1 MLRISIEMASVL
13 IYIYGYMIEEISQIM
28 QMDIDLTVI
37 SINIRP
43 KSVSRGEKKWISI
56 PKKEETQA
64 WRTHTKLV
72 TNQLIYVLIINIGE
86 RFEYDSLPGLSSY
99 Y

>member
-43 KSVSRGEKKWISI
+43 KSVSRGGK
-56 PKKEETQA
+56 
-64 WRTHTKLV
+64 
-72 TNQLIYVLIINIGE
+72 
-86 RFEYDSLPGLSSY
+86 
-99 Y
+99 

>member
-37 SINIRP
+37 PLTFDLSQWAE
-43 KSVSRGEKKWISI
+43 EKKSGFRFRKKKKHKRDVHI
-56 PKKEETQA
+56 P
-64 WRTHTKLV
+64 
-72 TNQLIYVLIINIGE
+72 N
-86 RFEYDSLPGLSSY
+86 
-99 Y
+99 